1 MRPIKNLVTLTLFSI
16 GPYQVSDRAL
26 LAPMAGVTDLPF
38 RQLCREMGAGLV
50 VSEMVA
56 SDPSTWSTRKSRLRI
71 QFGDEPSPRSVQIAG
86 YDPQMMAEA
95 AKFNVQQGAD
105 IIDINMGC
113 PAKKV
118 CKRAAGSAL
127 LQDPELVE
135 NILNAVVNAVQVPVT
150 LKIRTGWDRQNRNAV
165 TIAKIAENA
174 GIAALAVHGRTRA
187 CRFVGEVEYDTIAKV
202 ADSISIPVI
211 ANGDITSPQQAETVL
226 KKTGA
231 NAVMIGRG
239 AQGNPWIFKQINH
252 YLQEGEMLPAPTF
265 NEIGRVMI
273 RHLSELHKFYGE
285 VGGVRISRKHI
296 GWYFDLLPQGKT
308 FARQFNCL
316 ESTQEQQ
323 QMLRQFFSSPSN
335 EELAA

>member
-1 MRPIKNLVTLTLFSI
+1 MRPVKNLVTLTLFSI
-16 GPYQVSDRAL
+16 GPYQISDKAL

-165 TIAKIAENA
+165 NIAKIAENA

-252 YLQEGEMLPAPTF
+252 YLQEGELLPAPTF

-296 GWYFDLLPQGKT
+296 GWYFDLLPEGKNFT
-308 FARQFNCL
+308 RQFNCL

-335 EELAA
+335 QELAA